1 MIFDV
6 VLWIEGCR
14 SLVARGFMSCLVD
27 FFSLTT
33 ELKYQINPK
42 AKLHE
47 SYVKNIMNPFTSLTE
62 KIQEPCTE
70 FDKGVAEAIE
80 RYNAAVG
87 ETASS

>member
-1 MIFDV
+1 
-6 VLWIEGCR
+6 
-14 SLVARGFMSCLVD
+14 
-27 FFSLTT
+27 
-33 ELKYQINPK
+33 
-42 AKLHE
+42 
-47 SYVKNIMNPFTSLTE
+47 MNPFTSLTE